1 MKKIFFLLPIIWLA
15 AACQS
20 DKKTEAAAEVTEARI
35 PVELRQVQTQTTAD
49 PVYLSGLVFNEK
61 EARLSFK
68 TGGIIQRIYVDEG
81 DRVAAGQL
89 LATLDLTEIAA
100 QVSQSKQGVDK
111 ARRDLDRAKN
121 LFADSVATRE
131 QLQNATTAYEVAK
144 ESQRIADFNRQF
156 SEIRAPHAGR
166 IVRKLM
172 NEGELAGPG
181 TPLFFMDGQGESAWV
196 LRAGVPDRDW
206 ARIAEGDKAEVVFDA
221 WPDEVFTGIVSNKAI
236 AADPKSGSFEIEIQ
250 VQPKGK
256 TMASGLFAK
265 AKLRPRALGQVKCIP
280 IEALLEGNGKDA
292 FVFITKDNETVEKKA
307 VRIAFINENCVAIT
321 QGLEQVDEVITSG
334 SPYLTE
340 RSLIKVIT
348 SHTSAE

>member
-1 MKKIFFLLPIIWLA
+1 MKKILILLPIVALL

-20 DKKTEAAAEVTEARI
+20 EKKGETTEITEERI
-35 PVELRQVQTQTTAD
+35 PVELRQVKTQTVAD

-68 TGGIIQRIYVDEG
+68 TGGVIQRIYVDEG

-89 LATLDLTEIAA
+89 LATLDLTEIGA
-100 QVSQSKQGVDK
+100 QVSQSRQGVEK
-111 ARRDLDRAKN
+111 ARRDWERAKN
-121 LFADSVATRE
+121 LYADSVATKE
-131 QLQNATTAYEVAK
+131 QVQNASTAYEVAK
-144 ESQRIADFNRQF
+144 ENQRIADFNQKF

-181 TPLFFMDGQGESAWV
+181 TPLFFMDGQGNAAWV

-221 WPDEVFTGIVSNKAI
+221 WPDEVFTGVVSNKAI
-236 AADPKSGSFEIEIQ
+236 AADPKSGSFEIEIK

-256 TMASGLFAK
+256 TLASGLFAK
-265 AKLRPRALGQVKCIP
+265 AKLTPNALGQVKCVP
-280 IEALLEGNGKDA
+280 VEALQEGNGKDA
-292 FVFITKDNETVEKKA
+292 FVFITKDNQTVQKQA
-307 VRIAFINENCVAIT
+307 IRIAFINKDCVAVS
-321 QGLEQVDEVITSG
+321 QGLENVNEVITSG
-334 SPYLTE
+334 SPFLTE
-340 RSLIKVIT
+340 RSLIKVIPT
-348 SHTSAE
+348 HTSAQ